1 MEPAGQSPGVRRP
14 RITAADGVRA
24 PQFNDELESTEP
36 QDGDE
41 DQPRRG
47 RPHGKEDADHEP
59 SDADDRVVLLDDP
72 AAREP
77 PIDDDDRDPAVQ
89 ERRKKRQERVPS
101 RRAAAEWLPKARG

>member
-1 MEPAGQSPGVRRP
+1 MS
-14 RITAADGVRA
+14 AAHDVRA
-24 PQFNDELESTEP
+24 PQFSDEPESTKP

-41 DQPRRG
+41 EHPRRVRLSVG
-47 RPHGKEDADHEP
+47 TDADHEP

>member
-1 MEPAGQSPGVRRP
+1 MGDAERNPGDSEFGNHR
-14 RITAADGVRA
+14 TSSAYDVRA
-24 PQFNDELESTEP
+24 PQFSDQPELTKP

-41 DQPRRG
+41 QHPRRVRLSMG
-47 RPHGKEDADHEP
+47 TDADHEP

-89 ERRKKRQERVPS
+89 ERRKKRPPGR
-101 RRAAAEWLPKARG
+101 